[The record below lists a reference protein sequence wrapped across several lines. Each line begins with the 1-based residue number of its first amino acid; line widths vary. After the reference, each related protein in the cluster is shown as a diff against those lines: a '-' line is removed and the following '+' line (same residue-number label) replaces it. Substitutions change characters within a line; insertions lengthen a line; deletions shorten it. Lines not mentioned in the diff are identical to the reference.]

1 MKYVQRR
8 RRNRYYFTELA
19 WFAPIAVSILAILI
33 GVMAGLMI

>member
-1 MKYVQRR
+1 MRYVQRR
-8 RRNRYYFTELA
+8 RNKQYFTDLA